1 MKREE
6 MEAYF
11 RKYSSMLF
19 RVAFAEVKSHADAED
34 IMQEAF
40 IRLIK
45 TDPDFK
51 SEEHEKAWLVRTTL
65 K

>member
-6 MEAYF
+6 METYF

-34 IMQEAF
+34 IMQEVF
-40 IRLIK
+40 IDR
-45 TDPDFK
+45 K
-51 SEEHEKAWLVRTTL
+51 SVV
-65 K
+65 